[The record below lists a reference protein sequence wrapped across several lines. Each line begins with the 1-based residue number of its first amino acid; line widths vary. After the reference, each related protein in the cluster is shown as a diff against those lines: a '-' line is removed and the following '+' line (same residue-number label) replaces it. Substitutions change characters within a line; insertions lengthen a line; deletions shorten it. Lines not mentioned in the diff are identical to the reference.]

1 MRTVSS
7 WSAEPRW
14 QECLIVTIDTAFAG
28 FSVDDIA
35 AAERFYG
42 ESLGLAVR
50 GTSRGRGRDIAWFR
64 DPAGNV
70 LSVIATA
77 TS

>member
-1 MRTVSS
+1 M
-7 WSAEPRW
+7 
-14 QECLIVTIDTAFAG
+14 VTIHNAFSG
-28 FSVDDIA
+28 FSVDDIG

-42 ESLGLAVR
+42 ASL
-50 GTSRGRGRDIAWFR
+50 AWFR